1 MGEHVKNFLHGEKSS
16 HLSEI
21 SLRWREISAGW
32 DESILIKTICF
43 YAPFCRDLTQ
53 VRRLTRVGRFFSY
66 KQLLSSGFIE
76 WSCVEVIT
84 ATLRRH
90 EGDSFGQV
98 KNSEIAETTEITEI
112 AVEQGNYKFCQEKK
126 RKTNTKANLIK
137 FEKKTC
143 KIKIFRDFRV
153 FVLCPTAE
161 YENSQITKML
171 QKRRNQFVIFNPLS
185 HCFKE
190 TIGFNV
196 KTSRAASRLIMWCN

>member
-1 MGEHVKNFLHGEKSS
+1 MKLCRNDNRYATMPWRRFLRPGQKLRNRGNHGNHGNSS
-16 HLSEI
+16 WTRKLQ
-21 SLRWREISAGW
+21 
-32 DESILIKTICF
+32 IL
-43 YAPFCRDLTQ
+43 PR
-53 VRRLTRVGRFFSY
+53 
-66 KQLLSSGFIE
+66 
-76 WSCVEVIT
+76 
-84 ATLRRH
+84 
-90 EGDSFGQV
+90 
-98 KNSEIAETTEITEI
+98 
-112 AVEQGNYKFCQEKK
+112 KK

-185 HCFKE
+185 YCFKE